1 MHTKNII
8 KKFLL
13 ILLLTALSLMAL
25 AGCEGGGASDITL
38 IKGGVAQFKVV
49 YSSAAGASI
58 RRAANDLVEELSDL
72 GVDIGDAVSDTD
84 ATEVTDCE
92 LILGV
97 DVENRT
103 DDCVIGVD
111 DIGEMGYVIKAVGKR
126 IIIAGGTAEGTK
138 EALETFKEKYLGITE
153 DTDSLSDVSV
163 KGDLLDEFVTS
174 NSIVSFDING
184 TPIEEF
190 KIVTSYGNE
199 ERIKKLCPDPAK
211 LVGAIKGAMEI
222 ELEVSDGKP
231 TADGHEIIIRLVDE
245 AGNKGFR
252 AFVDG
257 KDLVVEC
264 SYYNLFAKAYDAFI
278 SSEIKSKKGE
288 VSLDKNY
295 LFEYDVSC
303 VKYSDFGAKGDGR
316 TDDYKAILE
325 THQFANL
332 CGQKVL
338 ADKRAS
344 YYIGLTGDVAVP
356 VRTDVDWGDA
366 TFTIDDTVAGVYAE
380 RGGYIF
386 HLARDEDNV
395 QVDLT
400 ADEIKQLAGVSNPK
414 ILRTYDQNG
423 KLISGKI
430 PWLTPR
436 LTSGAMLVL
445 KNSNHRDYVRFGG
458 NRNTGETRTEVIVVD
473 KNGNI
478 DPTTPVTFD
487 FEELTSISIIYTDD
501 APITVEGGRFYNIC
515 CLVGAETD
523 YKNVYSSFGR
533 GILVERSNTTIKN
546 LNHKMKNE
554 PKRFVG
560 GKDSLSQSY
569 PYYGFIKHNSTYN
582 SKVIGCDL
590 TGHKVYYQD
599 KSASTGASNVAMGT
613 YDLTVQYSIGSYFE
627 RVTQSAVPIHDSAYW
642 GMMASNYS
650 RNMTFKS
657 CSMSRFDAHCGFW
670 NADLIDCE
678 FGLCI
683 NVVGGGTLNVIG
695 TTRYTGAN
703 FVSLR
708 GDYGATFEGDML
720 IKDCE
725 FYGASEYNS
734 ERGESYDQDAL
745 IAETYVVHSSVTN
758 GVYGQGT
765 AFEASYYTWDFGYKC
780 YMPQVITIDN
790 FTYHGEKIAVFNGI
804 VDTHFIKQSND
815 DEIYEPTKKIIF
827 KNMTDA
833 EIAAIPNC
841 HYPAN
846 TPMVAAF
853 PREIVK

>member
-1 MHTKNII
+1 M
-8 KKFLL
+8 KKTLTR
-13 ILLLTALSLMAL
+13 LLLAVMLLALSLTAL

-58 RRAANDLVEELSDL
+58 RRAANDFVEELSDL
-72 GVDIGDAVSDTD
+72 GVDIGDAVSDGD

-184 TPIEEF
+184 TPIKDF
-190 KIVTSYGNE
+190 RIVTDYGKD
-199 ERIKKLCPDPAK
+199 ERIEALCPSPMK
-211 LVGAIKGAMEI
+211 LAQAIKDAMEI

-231 TADGHEIIIRLVDE
+231 TDDGHEIIIRLVDE
-245 AGNKGFR
+245 AGQEGFR
-252 AFVDG
+252 AFVDS
-257 KDLVVEC
+257 KDFVIEC
-264 SYYNLFAKAYDAFI
+264 AYYNLFTKAYETFI
-278 SSEIKSKKGE
+278 SEEIRAKKGE
-288 VSLDKNY
+288 VSLDKDY
-295 LFEYDVSC
+295 IYKYDVST

-316 TDDYKAILE
+316 TDDYKAILK
-325 THQFANL
+325 THEFANQ

-344 YYIGLTGDVAVP
+344 YYIGLTGGVAVP

-386 HLARDEDNV
+386 HLVRDEDNV

-436 LTSGAMLVL
+436 LTSGAMLIL
-445 KNSNHRDYVRFGG
+445 RNENHKDYVRFGG
-458 NRNTGETRTEVIVVD
+458 NRNSGSGRIEVIIVD

-478 DPTTPVTFD
+478 DSSTPVTFD

-515 CLVGAETD
+515 CQVGPETD
-523 YKNVYSSFGR
+523 YKNKYTSFGR

-554 PKRFVG
+554 PKRYVD
-560 GKDSLSQSY
+560 GKDNLSQSY
-569 PYYGFIKHNSTYN
+569 PYYGFIKHSSTYN
-582 SKVIGCDL
+582 SKVISCDL
-590 TGHKVYYQD
+590 TGHKVYGED
-599 KSASTGASNVAMGT
+599 KTATTGASNVAMGT
-613 YDLTVQYSIGSYFE
+613 YDLIIQYSIGSYFE

-695 TTRYTGAN
+695 TKRYTGPN
-703 FVSLR
+703 FISLR
-708 GDYGATFEGDML
+708 GDYGATFEGNIL

-725 FYGASEYNS
+725 YYGAVEYNT
-734 ERGESYDQDAL
+734 EKGESYDQNAAISEAYIL
-745 IAETYVVHSSVTN
+745 NAGVTN
-758 GVYGQGT
+758 GLYGQGT
-765 AFEASYYTWDFGYKC
+765 AFEASYFTWDFGYKC
-780 YMPQVITIDN
+780 YMPQIVTIDN
-790 FTYHGEKIAVFNGI
+790 FTYHGEKIAVYNGI
-804 VDTHFIKQSND
+804 VDAHFIKQSND

-841 HYPAN
+841 YYPAN
-846 TPMVAAF
+846 TPMVGAF